1 MVASRDLLVVGTG
14 RKAVNVLRDADLR
27 LPHDCVIGRGSIL
40 EAEVSPVTLS
50 AMHTRQK
57 RNQSAIESQYRRR
70 FPGPQHLNPG
80 GVSGPGYYAQAELAG
95 RGAVAGLLYR
105 KEEG

>member
-27 LPHDCVIGRGSIL
+27 LPHDVSAVEAVIL

-50 AMHTRQK
+50 EMRTRQK
-57 RNQSAIESQYRRR
+57 RDQGAIESQYRRR
-70 FPGPQHLNPG
+70 FSGPPHLNPG
-80 GVSGPGYYAQAELAG
+80 GYQG
-95 RGAVAGLLYR
+95 RDTTPRQSWLGGER
-105 KEEG
+105 

>member
-14 RKAVNVLRDADLR
+14 RKAVNVLRDAELR

-50 AMHTRQK
+50 AMHT
-57 RNQSAIESQYRRR
+57 
-70 FPGPQHLNPG
+70 
-80 GVSGPGYYAQAELAG
+80 
-95 RGAVAGLLYR
+95 
-105 KEEG
+105 